1 MLSRVES
8 QKPLMNTDLG
18 LKRSEVG
25 LAEPNNEWSEEF
37 ARESLVIS
45 RVLGDLASGI
55 EHVGSTAVN
64 SLPAKPIID
73 IAVSV
78 ETKSAIREIVSK
90 LEGVGYIY
98 RGEAAFQG
106 GHLLVR
112 ESSPGV
118 GTHHVHVIEASDPQW
133 RSWLRFRDFLKTDRE
148 LRQRYARLKLELK
161 NRFPSDRR
169 SYTLGKTRFIESAL
183 KRE

>member
-1 MLSRVES
+1 
-8 QKPLMNTDLG
+8 MNPDLG

-25 LAEPNNEWSEEF
+25 LVEPNDEWSEEF
-37 ARESLVIS
+37 ARERLVIGQ
-45 RVLGDLASGI
+45 VLGDLVSGI

-64 SLPAKPIID
+64 ALPAKPIID

-78 ETKSAIREIVSK
+78 ESKDAIDAVVSK
-90 LEGVGYIY
+90 LEAIGYVY
-98 RGEAAFQG
+98 LHNAAFQG
-106 GHLLVR
+106 GHMLVR
-112 ESSPGV
+112 ESAPGV
-118 GTHHVHVIEASDPQW
+118 GTHHVHVIEATDPQW

-161 NRFPSDRR
+161 DRFPCDRR